1 MTGEGQPVEASTP
14 APTRDQLRSRRPRRT
29 RARTL
34 SVKRMAKR
42 ELEIG
47 RLLFPV
53 DEEAPRRPQTRAEC
67 LDGPRPCPFVSCK
80 YHLYLDVDPRNGAIK
95 LNFPDIDVD
104 GLRESCAL
112 DVADR
117 GGALLEEVGAVMNLT
132 RERVRQLEVNSLV
145 AMGAPGQ
152 PIELRSLLPG
162 RERHRPELRHP
173 EETPPAPAPAPAER
187 KASREQPGS
196 RHLQILGLLGT
207 RTLSAQ
213 QIWRELRDQG
223 CDLEDKY
230 ISILLGQLVAFR
242 LAERV
247 ERGLYRA
254 CQAEKAA
261 AE

>member
-1 MTGEGQPVEASTP
+1 MTGEEQPVEASTP

-34 SVKRMAKR
+34 SVKRMTKR
-42 ELEIG
+42 EIEFG

-53 DEEAPRRPQTRAEC
+53 DEDAPRRPQTRAGC

-95 LNFPDIDVD
+95 LNFPDVEVE

-117 GGALLEEVGAVMNLT
+117 GGALLEEVGAAMNLT
-132 RERVRQLEVNSLV
+132 RERVRQLELNSLV
-145 AMGAPGQ
+145 ALGSPGQ
-152 PIELRSLLPG
+152 IIDLRSLLSG
-162 RERHRPELRHP
+162 KERHRPDLRHS
-173 EETPPAPAPAPAER
+173 EEPPPPAPAER
-187 KASREQPGS
+187 QAYQRKPGA
-196 RHLQILGLLGT
+196 RHWQILGLLGN

-213 QIWRELRDQG
+213 QIWRELRAQG
-223 CDLEDKY
+223 QDLEDKY
-230 ISILLGQLVAFR
+230 ISILLGQLVFFG

-247 ERGLYRA
+247 ERGLFRA
-254 CQAEKAA
+254 CQAERAA

>member
-1 MTGEGQPVEASTP
+1 MSDQGQPVEASKP

-132 RERVRQLEVNSLV
+132 RERVRQLELNSL
-145 AMGAPGQ
+145 AALGSPAQ
-152 PIELRSLLPG
+152 LIDLRSLLSG
-162 RERHRPELRHP
+162 KERHRPDLRHS
-173 EETPPAPAPAPAER
+173 EEPPPPPAPAER
-187 KASREQPGS
+187 KVYQRKPGT
-196 RHLQILGLLGT
+196 RHWQILGLLGN

-213 QIWRELRDQG
+213 QLWRELRAQG
-223 CDLEDKY
+223 QDLEDKY
-230 ISILLGQLVAFR
+230 LTVLLGQLVFFG

-254 CQAEKAA
+254 CQAERAA

>member
-1 MTGEGQPVEASTP
+1 MSDQGQPVEASKP

-34 SVKRMAKR
+34 SVKRMTKR

-53 DEEAPRRPQTRAEC
+53 DEDAPRRPQTRAGC
-67 LDGPRPCPFVSCK
+67 LDGPRPCPFVSCT

-95 LNFPDIDVD
+95 LNFPDAEVE

-117 GGALLEEVGAVMNLT
+117 GGALLEEVGAFMNLT
-132 RERVRQLEVNSLV
+132 RERVRQLELNSLV
-145 AMGAPGQ
+145 ALGASQ
-152 PIELRSLLPG
+152 LIDLRSLLPG
-162 RERHRPELRHP
+162 RERHRPELRHS
-173 EETPPAPAPAPAER
+173 EEAPPAPAPAER
-187 KASREQPGS
+187 KTSYQRKPGA
-196 RHLQILGLLGT
+196 RHWQILGLLGN

-223 CDLEDKY
+223 QDLEDKY
-230 ISILLGQLVAFR
+230 ISILLGQLVAFG

-254 CQAEKAA
+254 CQAERAA